1 LAVDVCRRANGQ
13 CRYRHVTPGEFE
25 SEQLQCA
32 MAELTAPEEADAA
45 RMTGVN
51 VNNVYRKRKAPSSVD
66 NDDADDDDDDE
77 RIYLNNNNDSTAA
90 AIFKQSPAAMY
101 LAPAYNNSN
110 NFRFGCQAMFDDAT
124 QFFGGNNFRLVQPV
138 LPVAILPSSAPLG
151 VLATVRSPVGL
162 CDYIRVFDRTSPS
175 VVPATVAV
183 GTNVI
188 CPVPQWL

>member
-110 NFRFGCQAMFDDAT
+110 NFR
-124 QFFGGNNFRLVQPV
+124 LVQPV